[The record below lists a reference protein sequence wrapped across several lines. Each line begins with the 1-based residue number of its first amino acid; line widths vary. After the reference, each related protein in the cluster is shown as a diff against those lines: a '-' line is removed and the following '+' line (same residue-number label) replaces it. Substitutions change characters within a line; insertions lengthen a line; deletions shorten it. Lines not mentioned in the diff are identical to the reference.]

1 MRPASVIALMGAIVL
16 CGCADPQPPGD
27 GGAAS
32 STGSPGPGSE
42 RVLVYE
48 ALIRHLVDP
57 EGTQPIYI
65 LADLCFQLMDE
76 EPRCPDHL
84 DVAEQRDL
92 GARLGDL
99 GEIVSVRTMT
109 RLRRPTSCSRRSC
122 SARSSNG
129 QTAFASRAARSAVA
143 CAGTARS
150 TSCSKARTATRSRAR
165 TTR

>member
-1 MRPASVIALMGAIVL
+1 M
-16 CGCADPQPPGD
+16 
-27 GGAAS
+27 
-32 STGSPGPGSE
+32 
-42 RVLVYE
+42 LVYE

-99 GEIVSVRTMT
+99 GEIVFRSNDDPAPSPDELFQEILLGPIVQRPDGLRVEGGTICGGLCGNGSVYV
-109 RLRRPTSCSRRSC
+109 LLEGP
-122 SARSSNG
+122 NG
-129 QTAFASRAARSAVA
+129 YEVGGTDDAFGSWVA
-143 CAGTARS
+143 
-150 TSCSKARTATRSRAR
+150 
-165 TTR
+165 